1 MPLQLNLPAAAMPA
15 SPQATL
21 AALQALAPIPA
32 EAARQLAALWQDSNQ
47 SLLDSNSR
55 LALFGHFQQALV
67 RILPAL
73 ENDYRLRELSATL
86 RARKAAA
93 LARRLQLARL
103 LTLKLCLQQ
112 AEAPPAALQLH
123 LLQSVLDASH
133 DVLATHLASY
143 HPLPA
148 MFWRDS
154 HRLYQHACASGH
166 GDDVALAT
174 RYKALLLLGLCNSN
188 RLPPAQIARLLEL
201 ASSAATQLLLGTCD
215 AAGEGF
221 YVDTDAD
228 QPPGYHDTPPE
239 AGWMLDT
246 RPLVDALRQQLQMQS
261 HGTPGAHA
269 EDGELFQ
276 ALLHDCQRK
285 AERHEV
291 RIKMGGTLSLV
302 STLPACWH
310 HSNGGSWSFAPTGD
324 SSEELI
330 YHSQLARRSPPPAP
344 ASMTI
349 INRSC
354 SGMQLAGNSL

>member
-1 MPLQLNLPAAAMPA
+1 
-15 SPQATL
+15 
-21 AALQALAPIPA
+21 
-32 EAARQLAALWQDSNQ
+32 
-47 SLLDSNSR
+47 
-55 LALFGHFQQALV
+55 
-67 RILPAL
+67 
-73 ENDYRLRELSATL
+73 
-86 RARKAAA
+86 
-93 LARRLQLARL
+93 
-103 LTLKLCLQQ
+103 
-112 AEAPPAALQLH
+112 
-123 LLQSVLDASH
+123 
-133 DVLATHLASY
+133 
-143 HPLPA
+143 
-148 MFWRDS
+148 
-154 HRLYQHACASGH
+154 
-166 GDDVALAT
+166 
-174 RYKALLLLGLCNSN
+174 
-188 RLPPAQIARLLEL
+188 
-201 ASSAATQLLLGTCD
+201 
-215 AAGEGF
+215 EGF

-246 RPLVDALRQQLQMQS
+246 RPLVDALRQQLQMQG

-310 HSNGGSWSFAPTGD
+310 HSNGGSWAFASTGD

-354 SGMQLAGNSL
+354 SGMQLAGNSHGHPLRAGELLLLREQGQSAWQCALLHWVGYGDALDTRCGLELLPGPVEAVMTRFDHAKPGDTSTLALKLSPADAAPLLLLAGRPYQRLAGMTLISDAASERVRLLRVVKQMPHFQLIEVRPV